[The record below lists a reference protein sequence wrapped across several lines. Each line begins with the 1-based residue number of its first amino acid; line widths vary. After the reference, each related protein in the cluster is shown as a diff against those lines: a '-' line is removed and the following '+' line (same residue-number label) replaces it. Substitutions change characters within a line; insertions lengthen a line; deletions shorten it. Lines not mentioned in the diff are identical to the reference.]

1 MIKMNL
7 KLFIIC
13 TAIVLSLMSLADA
26 DSTATIHGAVYK
38 MDTFEPLDNAVIEV
52 NSTPTQ
58 YMVAKNG
65 HYSVE
70 LLPGNY
76 TITARYYEDNTL
88 IYAVVDTIIIET
100 GGDYVYDLLLPPV
113 NSENQIESEKK
124 SITDTSMDEINNS
137 NGLILTNRSLGSVA
151 EKQKTAD
158 GPFFSNLINNL
169 QTLVTRQS
177 RLYPSINFILIGF
190 AVCFLLIGSYF
201 LLRNYEQ
208 IKNNDV
214 KKGKNGHIIRNPFER
229 VNIRKALGKVS
240 AKDTGSEVK
249 PESGGNNEEAV
260 SATEVESKIR
270 DRSVPG
276 LEHYPARKTELAE
289 SVSEEDKRRILL
301 EELASNPEIETPSLK
316 KKLLLPADLQEILDV
331 IKSQGGLISQ
341 KDLRS
346 KLNYSEVKV
355 SVMLTDLE
363 KMKRIKK
370 FKRGRENFVVLIDWK
385 R

>member
-1 MIKMNL
+1 MNL

-76 TITARYYEDNTL
+76 TITARYYENNTL
-88 IYAVVDTIIIET
+88 IYAAVATINIET

-113 NSENQIESEKK
+113 NSENQMESAKK
-124 SITDTSMDEINNS
+124 SITDTSLDEINNS
-137 NGLILTNRSLGSVA
+137 NGLILTNRSLGSDA
-151 EKQKTAD
+151 ETQKTAD
-158 GPFFSNLINNL
+158 APFFSNLINNL
-169 QTLVTRQS
+169 QTLATKQS

-190 AVCFLLIGSYF
+190 AFCFLLIGSYF
-201 LLRNYEQ
+201 FLRNYKQ
-208 IKNNDV
+208 IKNKDF
-214 KKGKNGHIIRNPFER
+214 KKGTNGHIFRNPFER

-240 AKDTGSEVK
+240 AKYIGSEVK

-270 DRSVPG
+270 ERSVPG
-276 LEHYPARKTELAE
+276 LENSPAGKTELAE
-289 SVSEEDKRRILL
+289 SVSEEDKKRIFL
-301 EELASNPEIETPSLK
+301 EELASNPEIETTTLK
-316 KKLLLPADLQEILDV
+316 KKLLLPADLQEIFDI

-346 KLNYSEVKV
+346 RLNYSEVKV
-355 SVMLTDLE
+355 SVMLSDLE
-363 KMKRIKK
+363 RIKRIKK
-370 FKRGRENFVVLIDWK
+370 FKKGRENFVVLIDWK
-385 R
+385 Q